1 MTLTG
6 TRHYVGFG
14 FGAIQAGLFLYE
26 AYQSDNFQRLTV
38 AEVVPQVV
46 DSIRRADGMFALNIA
61 QADRIERVQVGPI
74 HIENPAVEAN
84 RQRLIK
90 AIAEAGE
97 IGTAVPSVNY
107 YVADGDSSLHR
118 ILAEGLRLKAA
129 TGKPRAVIY
138 TAENN
143 NQAAEILEAQVMEA
157 IPEAEQA
164 AVRAKVRFVNTVIGK
179 MSGVVTDAEEIR
191 GQQLPQ
197 VTSDNSRAY
206 LVEAFNR
213 IQISQIDFQGEPFAR
228 GISVFEEK
236 ADLLPFE
243 EAKLYGHNAVH
254 ALAAYVG
261 AMLKLRWIA
270 DLTTVPGAMAFIEGA
285 LLEESGAALIHKYD
299 GLDVSFTPSE
309 YQADAYTLLDRM
321 MNPFLRDTVERV
333 GRDPKRKLG
342 WDDRLIG
349 AMRLSLSQN
358 IQPYRYAFG
367 TAAALAALEP
377 SILHNKTKA
386 EHILLPLWDGTNMV
400 ETEQRQVLELV
411 ERGLQALRQ
420 WVAEG
425 YPNLDAFYSR
435 ML

>member
-1 MTLTG
+1 M
-6 TRHYVGFG
+6 
-14 FGAIQAGLFLYE
+14 
-26 AYQSDNFQRLTV
+26 
-38 AEVVPQVV
+38 
-46 DSIRRADGMFALNIA
+46 
-61 QADRIERVQVGPI
+61 
-74 HIENPAVEAN
+74 
-84 RQRLIK
+84 
-90 AIAEAGE
+90 
-97 IGTAVPSVNY
+97 
-107 YVADGDSSLHR
+107 
-118 ILAEGLRLKAA
+118 
-129 TGKPRAVIY
+129 
-138 TAENN
+138 
-143 NQAAEILEAQVMEA
+143 
-157 IPEAEQA
+157 
-164 AVRAKVRFVNTVIGK
+164 
-179 MSGVVTDAEEIR
+179 
-191 GQQLPQ
+191 
-197 VTSDNSRAY
+197 
-206 LVEAFNR
+206 
-213 IQISQIDFQGEPFAR
+213 
-228 GISVFEEK
+228 FEEK
-236 ADLLPFE
+236 SDLLPFE

-261 AMLKLRWIA
+261 MMLNLRWIA
-270 DLTTVPGAMAFIEGA
+270 DLTTVPGAMVFIEDA
-285 LLEESGAALIHKYD
+285 LLEESGAALIHKYA

-377 SILHNKTKA
+377 SILHNTAKA

-425 YPNLDAFYSR
+425 YPNLEAFYSR
-435 ML
+435 LL